1 METKHTKG
9 NWEVRTAVP
18 DENRNIKIKTGDVIS
33 VGVKSN
39 SSTWHVAIAL
49 CGFKDNPECHA
60 NAKLIA
66 AAPDLL
72 EACMAVKKLNL
83 HLYKDGTIGH
93 DVYMQIRAAIK
104 KATE

>member
-9 NWEVRTAVP
+9 EWEVRTAVP

-49 CGFKDNPECHA
+49 CGFKDNPECLA

-72 EACMAVKKLNL
+72 RALDMCVKLLYDCKFNSLDDQVAEAE
-83 HLYKDGTIGH
+83 
-93 DVYMQIRAAIK
+93 AAIK